1 MNTKFLGLVVAG
13 SALISTLSSF
23 DSASAATLNINLG
36 NVTYNL
42 EVPSEFVHGGL
53 SVLALPLSA
62 SYAEI
67 LIWYSTY
74 EVHHVMTKRSLK
86 TSEIGQARAKQA
98 MLRKGWTQDY
108 LATEA
113 GLSTRNSV
121 WKFLSGRPIDRNIF
135 RGSCSKRTKNNVKPK
150 KLIQ

>member
-1 MNTKFLGLVVAG
+1 
-13 SALISTLSSF
+13 
-23 DSASAATLNINLG
+23 
-36 NVTYNL
+36 
-42 EVPSEFVHGGL
+42 
-53 SVLALPLSA
+53 
-62 SYAEI
+62 
-67 LIWYSTY
+67 
-74 EVHHVMTKRSLK
+74 MTKRSLK

-135 RGSCSKRTKNNVKPK
+135 MELCFQLDLEWQDLADLPQSTPIPDSLSPVTQDLPLVAPILAPENLFSLVCPRGIGDLRFRRSGFC
-150 KLIQ
+150 IIIYHCHQ

>member
-1 MNTKFLGLVVAG
+1 MNT
-13 SALISTLSSF
+13 
-23 DSASAATLNINLG
+23 
-36 NVTYNL
+36 
-42 EVPSEFVHGGL
+42 
-53 SVLALPLSA
+53 
-62 SYAEI
+62 
-67 LIWYSTY
+67 
-74 EVHHVMTKRSLK
+74 RSLK
-86 TSEIGQARAKQA
+86 ASETGQARAKQA
-98 MLRKGWTQDY
+98 MLCKGWTQDY

>member
-1 MNTKFLGLVVAG
+1 MNTKFFGLVVAG
-13 SALISTLSSF
+13 SALVSTLSSF

-67 LIWYSTY
+67 LI
-74 EVHHVMTKRSLK
+74 
-86 TSEIGQARAKQA
+86 
-98 MLRKGWTQDY
+98 
-108 LATEA
+108 
-113 GLSTRNSV
+113 
-121 WKFLSGRPIDRNIF
+121 
-135 RGSCSKRTKNNVKPK
+135 
-150 KLIQ
+150 